1 MAEGQMFQ
9 SLPLKLCCRKI
20 NLYFNVWFPFPLH
33 LLCFHVLSF
42 RFRLALDVSGL
53 CLLCVSAAHSHAA
66 INLESLLRVKRWV
79 MLCFCGLPGLPWPL
93 IRSLCVRAWVRVCVR
108 LKIRDLKCQEA
119 KRPLLS
125 VFKSYFFSLYYV
137 SAMKK
142 LPYKVMFPS
151 SADSYSIPLCRYLA
165 LIDCWESCF
174 IVNNTGR
181 YFHL

>member
-1 MAEGQMFQ
+1 MAEGQIFQ
-9 SLPLKLCCRKI
+9 SLPLKICCRKI
-20 NLYFNVWFPFPLH
+20 NLYFYVWFPFPLH

-42 RFRLALDVSGL
+42 RFHLALDVSGL

-125 VFKSYFFSLYYV
+125 VFKSYFFHFITYLQWKNYLI
-137 SAMKK
+137 K
-142 LPYKVMFPS
+142 L
-151 SADSYSIPLCRYLA
+151 C
-165 LIDCWESCF
+165 
-174 IVNNTGR
+174 
-181 YFHL
+181 FHLLLTHTPFHCLVILL